1 MEKPILASEL
11 ISALSNPQRGLKNY
25 HGGKYSTA
33 MTRNLQIGMVQCQ
46 KFVLSNNLLDHATRA
61 SYVEPKYLLS
71 AVDNCIPAFNNM
83 WIEWDE
89 HKRIVTGRQE
99 ITKLLG
105 DDKVQPLS
113 LDEQPDRVG
122 YHIQK
127 IHDKYL
133 YTCYYKENGIFR
145 SPEMGFDVYHEN
157 DFTYEDYTRVWEKH
171 NPDMN
176 MPQTG
181 IDKQL
186 FDNEVI
192 KNGKILMSDGYC
204 EHYQDDPNLYKIF
217 KRLSPSQTSAT
228 HWTRSAKA
236 FETPMNEKDARHHH
250 NEIRLITGDARFMI
264 SLLNILNYDLVT
276 TEDVVPPRKVTHL
289 FLSRSVPKNEYKL
302 VEIDLPK
309 PRGKKVYKRIFTGQ
323 GSPKREHWRRGHWRR
338 VVNKQGVTVKRIWIG
353 EQKVGNKELGTIIHD
368 YVLKSSDK

>member
-1 MEKPILASEL
+1 MEQPILASQL

-33 MTRNLQIGMVQCQ
+33 MTRNVQINMVQCQ
-46 KFVLSNNLLDHATRA
+46 KFLLSDNLLNHVTRA

-71 AVDNCIPAFNNM
+71 ALDNCIPAFNNM
-83 WIEWDE
+83 WVEWDE
-89 HKRIVTGRQE
+89 HKRIKTGREE
-99 ITKLLG
+99 IVKLMG

-113 LDEQPDRVG
+113 LEDQPDRVG

-127 IHDKYL
+127 VHDKYL

-145 SPEMGFDVYHEN
+145 SPELGFDLYHDG
-157 DFTYEDYTRVWEKH
+157 DFTYDDYVTQWEKY

-176 MPQTG
+176 MPQTN
-181 IDKQL
+181 IDKSI

-204 EHYQDDPNLYKIF
+204 EHYQNDKNLYKIF
-217 KRLSPSQTSAT
+217 KRLSPSQTAAT
-228 HWTRSAKA
+228 HWTRSARE
-236 FETPMNEKDARHHH
+236 FETPMTEKDARHHH
-250 NEIRLITGDARFMI
+250 GEIKLITGDARFII
-264 SLLNILNYDLVT
+264 SLLNILNYDLVSS
-276 TEDVVPPRKVTHL
+276 EDIIPPSKITHL
-289 FLSRSVPKNEYKL
+289 FLNKSVPKNEYKL

-309 PRGKKVYKRIFTGQ
+309 PRGKKIYKRIFTGH

-338 VVNKQGVTVKRIWIG
+338 VVNNKGVTIKRIWIG
-353 EQKVGNKELGTIIHD
+353 EQKVGNSELGTIIHD
-368 YVLKSSDK
+368 YVLKSND

>member
-122 YHIQK
+122 YHIQR

-145 SPEMGFDVYHEN
+145 SPEMGFDVYHED

-176 MPQTG
+176 MPQTSM
-181 IDKQL
+181 DRQV
-186 FDNEVI
+186 FDDEVI
-192 KNGKILMSDGYC
+192 RNGRVLMSDGYC
-204 EHYQDDPNLYKIF
+204 EYYKDDPNLYKIF
-217 KRLSPSQTSAT
+217 KRLAPSQTSAT
-228 HWTRSAKA
+228 HWTRSAKE
-236 FETPMNEKDARHHH
+236 FETPMTEKDARHHG

>member
-176 MPQTG
+176 MPQTSM
-181 IDKQL
+181 DRQV
-186 FDNEVI
+186 FDDEVI
-192 KNGKILMSDGYC
+192 RNGRVLMSDGYC
-204 EHYQDDPNLYKIF
+204 EYYKDDPNLYKIF
-217 KRLSPSQTSAT
+217 KRLAPSQTSAT
-228 HWTRSAKA
+228 HWTRSAKE
-236 FETPMNEKDARHHH
+236 FETPMTEKDARHHH